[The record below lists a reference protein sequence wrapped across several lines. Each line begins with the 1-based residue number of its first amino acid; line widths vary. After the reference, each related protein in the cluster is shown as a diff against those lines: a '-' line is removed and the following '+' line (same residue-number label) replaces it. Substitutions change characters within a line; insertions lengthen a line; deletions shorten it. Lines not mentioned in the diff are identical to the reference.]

1 MSQRHGVR
9 SLVGADSLVETAF
22 ATLYIFIEEECQ
34 LAALDSTG
42 IYLCG
47 ATDGAAFFDIGVD
60 VIGVLHHEA

>member
-22 ATLYIFIEEECQ
+22 TTLYIFIEEESQ
-34 LAALDSTG
+34 LAAPDCAG

-47 ATDGAAFFDIGVD
+47 ATDGAALLDIGVD

>member
-22 ATLYIFIEEECQ
+22 ATLYIFIEEESQ
-34 LAALDSTG
+34 LAALDCAG

-47 ATDGAAFFDIGVD
+47 ATDGAALLDIGVD
-60 VIGVLHHEA
+60 VIGVLHHEL